1 MEIKRFN
8 VGIDLGTTNS
18 VFCVYNEK
26 YERPDVLKIYGK
38 SGITPSVVYYDKESK
53 NYIIGEEAKEQTDYY
68 ADSFAFM
75 KIKMTNGDEETDE
88 HNGKKLS
95 PIEFSSL
102 LLKYMYEG
110 FKEHYGE
117 DAEIQNLV
125 IITI

>member
-53 NYIIGEEAKEQTDYY
+53 KQNV
-68 ADSFAFM
+68 
-75 KIKMTNGDEETDE
+75 
-88 HNGKKLS
+88 
-95 PIEFSSL
+95 
-102 LLKYMYEG
+102 
-110 FKEHYGE
+110 
-117 DAEIQNLV
+117 AEV
-125 IITI
+125 IIAKNRGGSTGTVELGWLGSYTKFVSLERRFDD